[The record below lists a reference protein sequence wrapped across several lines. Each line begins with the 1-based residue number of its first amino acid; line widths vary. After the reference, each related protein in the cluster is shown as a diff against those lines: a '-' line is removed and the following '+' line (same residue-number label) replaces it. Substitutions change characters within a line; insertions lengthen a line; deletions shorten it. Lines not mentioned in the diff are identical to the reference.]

1 MKTKHTVRKSKPQA
15 EAKGCVLA
23 TFKGEQACID
33 QTQPKWAT
41 LGRERNNTPADDLS
55 SPLLCKPE
63 ANPRRGNAAGP
74 DRHSC
79 GTLIPNI
86 VEENMTP
93 KSVSSTAEQG
103 SNPQK
108 ATLLSQGQGS
118 PISVSTTTPH
128 QTFNLLARASLPGLK
143 AGVS

>member
-1 MKTKHTVRKSKPQA
+1 MKTKHTVRKFLPPV

-23 TFKGEQACID
+23 TFKGEQACVD

-74 DRHSC
+74 DHHSC

-103 SNPQK
+103 SNPK
-108 ATLLSQGQGS
+108 RLPYS
-118 PISVSTTTPH
+118 PKGRVAPFPCPPPRTKPLTS
-128 QTFNLLARASLPGLK
+128 
-143 AGVS
+143 